1 MDAKLLQSQLLKA
14 RESKVSIG
22 RMSFTI
28 RRPTEM
34 QLIRM
39 RRPDSSSIDINLK
52 TIQTHVVGWDGVL
65 ESDIVNGGANDP
77 VPFDVDLYSAWIE
90 DRPEVWVPLIE
101 AFGNAIASQDKR
113 FEALRGNSSAPSIG

>member
-1 MDAKLLQSQLLKA
+1 VDAKLLQSQLLKA

-52 TIQTHVVGWDGVL
+52 TIQTHVVGWEGVL
-65 ESDIVNGGANDP
+65 ESDIVNGGASDP